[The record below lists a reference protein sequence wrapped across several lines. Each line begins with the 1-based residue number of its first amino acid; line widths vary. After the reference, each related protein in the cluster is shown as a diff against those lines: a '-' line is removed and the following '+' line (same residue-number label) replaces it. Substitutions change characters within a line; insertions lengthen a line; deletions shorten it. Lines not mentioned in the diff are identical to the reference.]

1 MTELAE
7 TYACVPST
15 ERGRGILISGHPK
28 TNKIL
33 YTNNRSI
40 LILNLDNP
48 LDVSVYGEHGYQATV
63 ARYSPNGEWIAS
75 ADVSGTVRIW
85 GAYNDH
91 VLKKEF
97 KVLTGRIDDLQWSPD
112 GLRIVAS
119 GDGKG
124 KSLVRAFMWD
134 SGTNVGEFDGHS
146 RRVLSCAFK
155 PTRPFRIVTCGED
168 FLVNFYEGPPF
179 KFKSS
184 HRDHSNFVNCV
195 RFSPDGSKFI
205 SVSSDKKGMLFD
217 GKTGEKIGQIS
228 SEDGHKG
235 SIYAVSWSPDGK
247 QVLTVSADKSAKVWE
262 ICDDGSGKLT
272 KTLTSSGSGG
282 VDDMLVGCLWQ
293 NGHLVTVSLGGT
305 ISIFSASDLDKS
317 PLKIAGHMKNVT
329 SLSVLKNVPKTIL
342 SSSYDG
348 LIIKW
353 IQGIGYSSKLQRKEN
368 TQIKCLAAAEEE
380 IVTSGFDNKIW
391 RVRLLDDQCG
401 DADSIDVGNQ
411 PKDISLALLCPE
423 LALVTIE
430 SGVVMLRGT
439 KVVST
444 INLGFAVTA
453 SAIAPDGSEA
463 IIGGLDGKLH
473 IYSVTGDTLTEEAVL
488 EKHRGAISVI
498 RYSPD
503 DSMFASGDFNREA
516 VVWDRGSREILLV
529 EVADLQ
535 TCARSVCF
543 YVGKALETSIV
554 TGLGSDNVL
563 FHVQLLL
570 LRQVM
575 LAFSRG
581 MDGVGGRIVLCI
593 SRHSLTGTLQF
604 GAAPSLGFPS
614 LCYMPQA
621 PEALFMVATGSLD
634 TCVII
639 YEIDKPASSRMTI
652 KGAHLGGVYGL
663 AFADD
668 HSVVSSGEDACVRVW
683 RVNPQ

>member
-1 MTELAE
+1 MTELEE

-15 ERGRGILISGHPK
+15 ERGKGILISGHPK

-48 LDVSVYGEHGYQATV
+48 LDVSVYGEHCYQATV

-205 SVSSDKKGMLFD
+205 SASSDKQGILFD

-293 NGHLVTVSLGGT
+293 NDHLVTVSLGGT

-348 LIIKW
+348 LIVKW

-380 IVTSGFDNKIW
+380 IITSGFDNKIW
-391 RVRLLDDQCG
+391 RVCLLDDQCG

-411 PKDISLALLCPE
+411 PRDISLALLCPE
-423 LALVTIE
+423 LALITIE

-444 INLGFAVTA
+444 INLGFSVTA
-453 SAIAPDGSEA
+453 SVLAPDGSEA

-503 DSMFASGDFNREA
+503 GSMFASGDLNREA
-516 VVWDRGSREILLV
+516 VVWDRVSREVKLKNMLYH
-529 EVADLQ
+529 
-535 TCARSVCF
+535 TARINC
-543 YVGKALETSIV
+543 
-554 TGLGSDNVL
+554 
-563 FHVQLLL
+563 
-570 LRQVM
+570 
-575 LAFSRG
+575 LAWSP
-581 MDGVGGRIVLCI
+581 D
-593 SRHSLTGTLQF
+593 SS
-604 GAAPSLGFPS
+604 
-614 LCYMPQA
+614 
-621 PEALFMVATGSLD
+621 MVATGSLD

-663 AFADD
+663 AFTDD

>member
-33 YTNNRSI
+33 YTNNRSV

-184 HRDHSNFVNCV
+184 HRDHSNFVNCI

-205 SVSSDKKGMLFD
+205 SVSSDKKGILFD
-217 GKTGEKIGQIS
+217 GKTGEKIGELS

-272 KTLTSSGSGG
+272 KTLTSSDSGG
-282 VDDMLVGCLWQ
+282 VDDMLVSCLWQ
-293 NGHLVTVSLGGT
+293 NDHLVTVSLGGT

-317 PLKIAGHMKNVT
+317 ALQISGHMKNVT

-348 LIIKW
+348 LIVKW
-353 IQGIGYSSKLQRKEN
+353 IQGIGYSSKLRRKEN
-368 TQIKCLAAAEEE
+368 SQIKCLAAAEEE
-380 IVTSGFDNKIW
+380 IITSGFDNKEVIEFLLIRINRWHKKHPIGIVVGKKFVPLFTSNSFFLLFFLFFQLW
-391 RVRLLDDQCG
+391 RVRFLGDQCG

-423 LALVTIE
+423 LALVAID

-439 KVVST
+439 EVVST
-444 INLGFAVTA
+444 IKLDFAVTA

-463 IIGGLDGKLH
+463 IIGGQDGKLH
-473 IYSVTGDTLTEEAVL
+473 IYSVTGDTLTEDAVL
-488 EKHRGAISVI
+488 EKHRGAVSVI

-503 DSMFASGDFNREA
+503 VSMFASGDLNREA
-516 VVWDRGSREILLV
+516 VVWDCASREMCNLGQVKLKNM
-529 EVADLQ
+529 LYH
-535 TCARSVCF
+535 TARINC
-543 YVGKALETSIV
+543 
-554 TGLGSDNVL
+554 
-563 FHVQLLL
+563 
-570 LRQVM
+570 
-575 LAFSRG
+575 LAWSP
-581 MDGVGGRIVLCI
+581 D
-593 SRHSLTGTLQF
+593 SK
-604 GAAPSLGFPS
+604 
-614 LCYMPQA
+614 
-621 PEALFMVATGSLD
+621 MVATGSLD
-634 TCVII
+634 TCIII

-663 AFADD
+663 AFTDD

-683 RVNPQ
+683 KVIPQ